1 MSKISKVAVREDNCL
16 PSGYSRRRNAPSA
29 SCRFRS
35 LRAATRESRRDAARL
50 PLYSGAIS
58 DDWDCN
64 PPYKGV
70 SVMVAHRYFSN
81 RVLLAAALTAVLAAT
96 LPSCGGGSAGP
107 PASNRAIDTPPPAS
121 PPPHR
126 ELTWSGKVDTSLWS
140 SGRVKAYKA
149 ALREETPPPLA
160 ILRIPRLELEVPV
173 YDGTTDAV
181 LDLAAGLIE
190 GTVLPGTA
198 GNVGIA
204 AHRDGFFRVL
214 KDLKEGDAL
223 VLDTPVATE
232 QYRVSGSGSP
242 RRTTSA

>member
-1 MSKISKVAVREDNCL
+1 
-16 PSGYSRRRNAPSA
+16 
-29 SCRFRS
+29 
-35 LRAATRESRRDAARL
+35 
-50 PLYSGAIS
+50 
-58 DDWDCN
+58 
-64 PPYKGV
+64 
-70 SVMVAHRYFSN
+70 MVAHWYVSN

-96 LPSCGGGSAGP
+96 LPSCGGGSEAP
-107 PASNRAIDTPPPAS
+107 PASNRAIGTPPPAS
-121 PPPHR
+121 PPPPR

-232 QYRVSGSGSP
+232 QYRVEWIRITTPDDVSVIDPTPDPAVTLVGCFPFYYRGSAPKRFIVRAVPAAGTP
-242 RRTTSA
+242 QGAARPTH